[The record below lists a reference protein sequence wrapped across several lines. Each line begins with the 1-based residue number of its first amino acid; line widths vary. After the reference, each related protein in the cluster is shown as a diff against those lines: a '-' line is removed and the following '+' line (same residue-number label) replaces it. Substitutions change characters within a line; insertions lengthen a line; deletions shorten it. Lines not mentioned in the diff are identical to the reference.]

1 MKEDLNILIKDKS
14 DTGILRLVM
23 NNSDQR
29 NPLSENMMSAL
40 MDEIKEA
47 SSDKSTRV
55 IVLAAIG
62 NVFSSGHDLKEITTA
77 RENQDDGE
85 DYFVHVYGLGP
96 KLRKFGLIQGQRVAF
111 DIDFDMKGDKAIN
124 VRPGK
129 QS

>member
-29 NPLSENMMSAL
+29 NPLSESMMSTL
-40 MDEIKEA
+40 MNEIKEA

-77 RENQDDGE
+77 
-85 DYFVHVYGLGP
+85 
-96 KLRKFGLIQGQRVAF
+96 I
-111 DIDFDMKGDKAIN
+111 
-124 VRPGK
+124 
-129 QS
+129 

>member
-29 NPLSENMMSAL
+29 NPLSESMMSAL
-40 MDEIKEA
+40 MNEIKEA

-62 NVFSSGHDLKEITTA
+62 NVFS
-77 RENQDDGE
+77 
-85 DYFVHVYGLGP
+85 
-96 KLRKFGLIQGQRVAF
+96 
-111 DIDFDMKGDKAIN
+111 
-124 VRPGK
+124 
-129 QS
+129 

>member
-47 SSDKSTRV
+47 SSDKST
-55 IVLAAIG
+55 
-62 NVFSSGHDLKEITTA
+62 
-77 RENQDDGE
+77 
-85 DYFVHVYGLGP
+85 
-96 KLRKFGLIQGQRVAF
+96 
-111 DIDFDMKGDKAIN
+111 
-124 VRPGK
+124 
-129 QS
+129 

>member
-29 NPLSENMMSAL
+29 NPLSESMMSAL
-40 MDEIKEA
+40 MNEIKEA

-62 NVFSSGHDLKEITTA
+62 NVFSSGHDLKEINDILSTYLEFLNIFFDLQFA
-77 RENQDDGE
+77 APSQN
-85 DYFVHVYGLGP
+85 L
-96 KLRKFGLIQGQRVAF
+96 LIYLNLLL
-111 DIDFDMKGDKAIN
+111 I
-124 VRPGK
+124 
-129 QS
+129 